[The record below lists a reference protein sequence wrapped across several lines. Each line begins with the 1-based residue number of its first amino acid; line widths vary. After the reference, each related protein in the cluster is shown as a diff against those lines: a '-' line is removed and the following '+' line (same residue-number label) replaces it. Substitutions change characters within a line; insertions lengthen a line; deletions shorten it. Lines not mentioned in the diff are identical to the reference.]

1 MDIFIGIVEQGLTYA
16 YLAVGLYFAYIIL
29 DFPDLTVDGSFPLG
43 GAITAAAILA
53 GLNPF
58 AALLLSMAGG
68 AVAGLLTGLIHVKL
82 GIKDLLA
89 GLIMQ
94 TALYT
99 VNLTIAQQASVV
111 LFNQQTIYSN
121 GLIDSLFGGGLAPYR
136 VLLVTLPL
144 VIILKL
150 IIDAFLKTKRGFL
163 LRATG
168 DNPLLVQTM
177 GKDPGMSK
185 ILGLSISNALVAFSG
200 GLVVQESRVFNITMG
215 TGAMVMG
222 LASLVIGLKLLGKL
236 TGVKDTTKV
245 IVGSIVYKA
254 SIALAIAIGLSANSL
269 KLVTALIF
277 LVILFSGNSRKL
289 RRRMKD
295 A

>member
-16 YLAVGLYFAYIIL
+16 YLAVGLYFAYMIL

-43 GAITAAAILA
+43 GAITAAAIL
-53 GLNPF
+53 GGINPF
-58 AALLLSMAGG
+58 VALLLSMAGG

-99 VNLTIAQQASVV
+99 VNLTIAQRASVV
-111 LFNQQTIYSN
+111 LFNSSTIYNNDLVNSLIPE
-121 GLIDSLFGGGLAPYR
+121 GLEAYR
-136 VLLVTLPL
+136 IILISLPL

-150 IIDAFLKTKRGFL
+150 LLDAFMKTKRGFL

-168 DNPLLVQTM
+168 DNPLLVKTM
-177 GKDPGMSK
+177 GKDPGMAK
-185 ILGLSISNALVAFSG
+185 VMGLSISNALVALSG
-200 GLVVQESRVFNITMG
+200 GLVVQESRVFDITMG

-222 LASLVIGLKLLGKL
+222 LASLVIGLKIMRA
-236 TGVKDTTKV
+236 VPFMKDTTRVV
-245 IVGSIVYKA
+245 IGSIAYKA
-254 SIALAIAIGLSANSL
+254 CIAVAIAIGLSANSL
-269 KLVTALIF
+269 KLVTAVLFLI
-277 LVILFSGNSRKL
+277 ILFSGKGHKIRRKI
-289 RRRMKD
+289 KD